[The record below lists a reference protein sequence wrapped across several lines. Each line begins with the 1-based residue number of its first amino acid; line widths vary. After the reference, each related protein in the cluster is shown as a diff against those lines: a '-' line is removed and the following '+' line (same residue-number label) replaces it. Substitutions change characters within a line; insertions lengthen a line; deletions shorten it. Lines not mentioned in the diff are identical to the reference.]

1 MRARTGR
8 FTSLVC
14 VVVVSIVAHSAHGQA
29 ASAAKDGPRP
39 ELALA
44 YNYVHSNAPVG
55 DCGCFSLNGGS
66 ATFAWPM
73 GHAGLSAVG
82 DVSVTYGGSISSSG
96 LDLTLG
102 TYTVGARYSLHERH
116 MPLRP
121 FGQALV
127 GVAHSS
133 GSLVEGS
140 DASTNSS
147 GSAFALLMGGGVNL
161 RATHRFSIRL
171 VEADYLLT
179 TFYNGSN
186 NHQNNLRITSGIVL
200 HF

>member
-1 MRARTGR
+1 MQARTGR
-8 FTSLVC
+8 FTSFVC
-14 VVVVSIVAHSAHGQA
+14 VIVVSIAAHSAHGQSA
-29 ASAAKDGPRP
+29 AAAKDGSHP

-44 YNYVHSNAPVG
+44 YNYVHSNTPAG

-66 ATFAWPM
+66 ATFAWPLR
-73 GHAGLSAVG
+73 HAGLSLVG
-82 DVSVTYGGSISSSG
+82 DVSVTHAGSISSSG

-102 TYTVGARYSLHERH
+102 TYTAGARYSLPGGH
-116 MPLRP
+116 LRP
-121 FGQALV
+121 FGQVLV

-140 DASTNSS
+140 DASTASS
-147 GSAFALLMGGGVNL
+147 GAAFASLMGGGVDL
-161 RATHRFSIRL
+161 HATHHFSIRL

-186 NHQNNLRITSGIVL
+186 NHQNNLRISTGVVL
-200 HF
+200 RF